1 VGVLMGPRIGSLFS
15 GAGMLD
21 AGVIAAIGGEVV
33 WHAEIDKH
41 ASRVLAAR
49 HPGVP
54 NLGDIT
60 QVDWSGGDANGS
72 LAVDVL
78 TGGFP

>member
-1 VGVLMGPRIGSLFS
+1 MKIGSLF
-15 GAGMLD
+15 AGYGGLEI
-21 AGVIAAIGGEVV
+21 GVQSVLGGTVA

-41 ASRVLAAR
+41 PAAILAANF
-49 HPGVP
+49 PGVP

-60 QVDWSGGDANGS
+60 QVDWAGGVANGS